1 MRISDWS
8 SDVCSSDLARGDEVV
23 EDILLL
29 VEPPGVVPRLA
40 IFAAAAQV
48 RDREHA
54 ALVDP
59 REPGRREGGGH
70 RDVEATIA
78 IEQRRR
84 SLAAVEAFL
93 HHDEHRHLGAVLRLI
108 EAILDRELPTV
119 ESKLISEERGV
130 RKVSVRPG

>member
-8 SDVCSSDLARGDEVV
+8 SDVCSSDLAVRAALDRELALAGDPLANQKFARGDEVV

-93 HHDEHRHLGAVLRLI
+93 HHDR
-108 EAILDRELPTV
+108 
-119 ESKLISEERGV
+119 SEEHT
-130 RKVSVRPG
+130 S